1 MVNYED
7 SQFNA
12 MKTASWRFLNIFLMD
27 IKCKP
32 PTSEAGEG
40 AQFEIFGIGTF
51 PPLAEPANPKRGNS
65 FRPNQDS
72 AVPAAP
78 RVNIPVSTGADS
90 RLEGSIAS
98 RFVQTQPTSPLVPG
112 VLTATLLASCGLIHP
127 ANTQDAGSVWRER
140 GLGAGQADVRS
151 GSSAIPSSL
160 KSTSQPMSTNLT
172 QT

>member
-1 MVNYED
+1 VQAANH
-7 SQFNA
+7 
-12 MKTASWRFLNIFLMD
+12 
-27 IKCKP
+27 
-32 PTSEAGEG
+32 SEAGEG

-51 PPLAEPANPKRGNS
+51 PLLAEPANPKRGNS

-112 VLTATLLASCGLIHP
+112 VLTAILLASCGLIILR
-127 ANTQDAGSVWRER
+127 TRRMR
-140 GLGAGQADVRS
+140 GPFGARGDWTRVR
-151 GSSAIPSSL
+151 
-160 KSTSQPMSTNLT
+160 
-172 QT
+172 QTYARAAARFLRR